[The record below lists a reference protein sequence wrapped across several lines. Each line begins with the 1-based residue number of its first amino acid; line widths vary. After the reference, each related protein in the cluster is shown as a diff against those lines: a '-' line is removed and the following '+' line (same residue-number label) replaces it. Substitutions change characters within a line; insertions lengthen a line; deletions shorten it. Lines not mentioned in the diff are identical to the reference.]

1 MSPVLYCGHTRE
13 RVVYHEA
20 RLEFGVDWLIRRGD
34 AHPWGGPLLNAFPR
48 RNKRFKPG
56 WPKGWPK
63 PPTWTYTWFR

>member
-1 MSPVLYCGHTRE
+1 MSPVLYCGHSQE

-20 RLEFGVDWLIRRGD
+20 RLEFGVDRLLPHPGWRPVDVQGTRAMPARR
-34 AHPWGGPLLNAFPR
+34 R
-48 RNKRFKPG
+48 YYKPG